1 MKNIVFIL
9 FFMVVSISIAQVQ
22 PRVLLNGKIIAT
34 QNTENVTI
42 YNTTT
47 SKGSISNIEGEFNI
61 YAKAKDTLVFS
72 SIAFQ
77 TKKIIIKDSDLDL
90 VIFNVRLEEKLN
102 ELEEV
107 VVSNNSLTG
116 VLKVDIENIK
126 TIKIDPKIDFEEV
139 AIMEFEKDLRSSPDI
154 QGMKNNPI
162 DRYWFNPFAFGPLL
176 VKLVEVDSRLNQ
188 NSNNNL
194 MPKKISED
202 PIYNFK
208 DLVLN
213 SFEMNFF
220 EKDLKL
226 KPEELGKFL
235 DFCVLDEKLMANFH
249 NQSKFEKIETLV
261 LKTKE
266 YAQKKP

>member
-1 MKNIVFIL
+1 MKNILFIL

-72 SIAFQ
+72 SIALQ

-90 VIFNVRLEEKLN
+90 VIFNIKLEEKLN

-116 VLKVDIENIK
+116 VLKVDADNIK
-126 TIKIDPKIDFEEV
+126 TVKINTNVDLNAV
-139 AIMEFEKDLRSSPDI
+139 AKMEFEKDLRSSPDI
-154 QGMKNNPI
+154 KGMYNYAPDPYGMDFVKIGKLIGKALNIETKKNKEPI
-162 DRYWFNPFAFGPLL
+162 TYS
-176 VKLVEVDSRLNQ
+176 KE
-188 NSNNNL
+188 
-194 MPKKISED
+194 

-226 KPEELGKFL
+226 KPEELGEFL
-235 DFCVLDEKLMANFH
+235 DFCVLDEKLMANFY

-266 YAQKKP
+266 NAQKNP